1 MEKKQYDNYLKIL
14 ECELIPAM
22 GCTEPIA
29 IAFAAAKA
37 RQVLGVMPEHM
48 VARCSGNIIK
58 NVKGVNVPNAGGQ
71 KGVEVAS
78 ILGALAGNADLELQ
92 VISKVSKEAIEQV
105 RELAARKI
113 CVCELEEGVENLFIR
128 IEAYA
133 GGESAVVEVKSKHN
147 HISRVEKN
155 GKVLMTADDILSEDG
170 GDKSQ
175 LNLRDILE
183 FANTVK
189 LADVEDMIR
198 TQIEYNTAISNEGL
212 EGEWGAEVG
221 KTLIK
226 MGSRSLSTRAAARA
240 AAGSDARM
248 NGCALPVVINSGS
261 GNQGIT
267 CTMPVV
273 TYAESMKADQETL
286 YRAMVLTNLV
296 ALHQKRYIGN
306 LSAYCGAV
314 SAGTA
319 AACGIAYLN
328 GENYDVIGKTIINAL
343 GNTGGIVCDGA
354 KASCAAKIATSVEA
368 GILGYEMAK
377 CGRAFSFGEGI
388 VEEDYEQTIRNFGR
402 LAKEGMK
409 STDIEILNII
419 PATPMRVRGTLES
432 QQCTGHKR
440 PPDVG
445 K

>member
-1 MEKKQYDNYLKIL
+1 MDKKQYDNYVKIL
-14 ECELIPAM
+14 RSELIPAM

-29 IAFAAAKA
+29 IAYAAAKA
-37 RQVLGVMPEHM
+37 RQVLGVMPERM

-71 KGVEVAS
+71 KGVQVAA
-78 ILGALAGNADLELQ
+78 ILGALAGDPDLELQ
-92 VISKVSKEAIEQV
+92 VISQVPDEAVEEVRKLNKE
-105 RELAARKI
+105 RI
-113 CVCELEEGVENLFIR
+113 CTCELEEGVENLFIR

-133 GGESAVVEVKSKHN
+133 GEESAVVEIKTKHN
-147 HISRVEKN
+147 HISRMEKN
-155 GKVLMTADDILSEDG
+155 GEVLLVADDIVTADA

-175 LNLRDILE
+175 LNLKDIIE
-183 FANTVK
+183 FAETCD
-189 LADVEDMIR
+189 LSDVDDLISK
-198 TQIEYNTAISNEGL
+198 QIEYNTAISNEGL
-212 EGEWGAEVG
+212 TNGWGTEVG
-221 KTLIK
+221 RIL
-226 MGSRSLSTRAAARA
+226 MESGSGSVSTRASARA

-248 NGCALPVVINSGS
+248 NGCAMPVVINAGS

-273 TYAESMKADQETL
+273 TYAEELGVSTEKL
-286 YRAMVLTNLV
+286 HRAMVLTNLV

-319 AACGIAYLN
+319 AACGIAYLH
-328 GENYDVIGKTIINAL
+328 GENYDVIGRTIINAL

-354 KASCAAKIATSVEA
+354 KASCAAKIASAVEA
-368 GILGYEMAK
+368 GILGYEMSKRGKVFA
-377 CGRAFSFGEGI
+377 FGEGI
-388 VEEDYEQTIRNFGR
+388 VEGDYEQTIRNFGR

-409 STDIEILNII
+409 DTDIEILNIMI
-419 PATPMRVRGTLES
+419 
-432 QQCTGHKR
+432 
-440 PPDVG
+440 G

>member
-1 MEKKQYDNYLKIL
+1 MDKKQYDNYVKIL
-14 ECELIPAM
+14 RSELIPAM

-29 IAFAAAKA
+29 IAYAAAKA
-37 RQVLGVMPEHM
+37 RQVLGTMPERM

-71 KGVEVAS
+71 KGVQVAA
-78 ILGALAGNADLELQ
+78 ILGALAGDPDLELQ
-92 VISKVSKEAIEQV
+92 VISQVSEEAVDEV
-105 RELAARKI
+105 RKLNKQRI
-113 CVCELEEGVENLFIR
+113 CTCELEEGVENLFIR

-133 GGESAVVEVKSKHN
+133 GEDNAVVVIKTKHN
-147 HISRVEKN
+147 HISLIEKN
-155 GKVLMTADDILSEDG
+155 GEVLLQAEDIVTADA

-175 LNLRDILE
+175 LNLKDIME
-183 FANTVK
+183 FAETCD
-189 LADVEDMIR
+189 LADVDDLISK
-198 TQIEYNTAISNEGL
+198 QIEYNTAISNEGL
-212 EGEWGAEVG
+212 TNGWGTEVG
-221 KTLIK
+221 RIL
-226 MGSRSLSTRAAARA
+226 MESGSGSVSTRASARA

-248 NGCALPVVINSGS
+248 NGCAMPVVINAGS

-273 TYAESMKADQETL
+273 TYAEDLGVSTEKL
-286 YRAMVLTNLV
+286 HRAMVLTNLV

-319 AACGIAYLN
+319 AACGIAYLH
-328 GENYDVIGKTIINAL
+328 GENYDVIGRTIINAL

-354 KASCAAKIATSVEA
+354 KASCAAKIASAVEA
-368 GILGYEMAK
+368 GILGYEMSKRGKVFA
-377 CGRAFSFGEGI
+377 FGEGI
-388 VEEDYEQTIRNFGR
+388 VEGDYEQTIRNFGR

-409 STDIEILNII
+409 DTDIEILNIMI
-419 PATPMRVRGTLES
+419 
-432 QQCTGHKR
+432 
-440 PPDVG
+440 G

>member
-1 MEKKQYDNYLKIL
+1 MDKKQYDNYVKIL
-14 ECELIPAM
+14 RSELIPAM

-29 IAFAAAKA
+29 IAYAAAKA
-37 RQVLGVMPEHM
+37 RQVLGVMPERM

-71 KGVEVAS
+71 KGVQVAA
-78 ILGALAGNADLELQ
+78 ILGALAGDPELELQ
-92 VISKVSKEAIEQV
+92 VISQVPDEAVEEV
-105 RELAARKI
+105 RRLNKARI
-113 CVCELEEGVENLFIR
+113 CTCELEEGVENLFIR

-133 GGESAVVEVKSKHN
+133 GSESAVVEIKTKHN
-147 HISRVEKN
+147 HISRMEKN
-155 GKVLMTADDILSEDG
+155 GEILLVAEDIVTADS

-175 LNLRDILE
+175 LNLKDIVE
-183 FANTVK
+183 FAETCD
-189 LADVEDMIR
+189 LADVDDLISK
-198 TQIEYNTAISNEGL
+198 QIEYNTAISNEGL
-212 EGEWGAEVG
+212 TNGWGTEVG
-221 KTLIK
+221 RIL
-226 MGSRSLSTRAAARA
+226 MESGSGSVSTRASARA

-248 NGCALPVVINSGS
+248 NGCAMPVVINAGS

-273 TYAESMKADQETL
+273 TYAEELGVSTEKL
-286 YRAMVLTNLV
+286 HRAMVLTNLI

-319 AACGIAYLN
+319 AACGIAYLH
-328 GENYDVIGKTIINAL
+328 GENYDIIGRTIINAL

-354 KASCAAKIATSVEA
+354 KASCAAKIATAVES
-368 GILGYEMAK
+368 GILGYEMSKRGKVFA
-377 CGRAFSFGEGI
+377 FGEGI
-388 VEEDYEQTIRNFGR
+388 VEGDYEQTIRNFGR

-409 STDIEILNII
+409 ETDIEILNIMI
-419 PATPMRVRGTLES
+419 
-432 QQCTGHKR
+432 
-440 PPDVG
+440 G

>member
-1 MEKKQYDNYLKIL
+1 MDKKQYDNYVKIL
-14 ECELIPAM
+14 RSELIPAM

-29 IAFAAAKA
+29 IAYAAAKA
-37 RQVLGVMPEHM
+37 RQVLGVMPERM

-71 KGVEVAS
+71 KGVQVAA
-78 ILGALAGNADLELQ
+78 ILGALAGDPELELQ
-92 VISKVSKEAIEQV
+92 VISQVPDEAVEEV
-105 RELAARKI
+105 RRLNKARI
-113 CVCELEEGVENLFIR
+113 CTCELEEGVENLFIR

-133 GGESAVVEVKSKHN
+133 GEESAVVEIKTKHN
-147 HISRVEKN
+147 HISRMEKN
-155 GKVLMTADDILSEDG
+155 GEVLLVADDIVTADS

-175 LNLRDILE
+175 LNLKDIVE
-183 FANTVK
+183 FAETCN
-189 LADVEDMIR
+189 LADVDDLI
-198 TQIEYNTAISNEGL
+198 TKQIEYNTAISNEGL
-212 EGEWGAEVG
+212 ANGWGTEVG
-221 KTLIK
+221 RIL
-226 MGSRSLSTRAAARA
+226 MESGSGSVSTRASARA

-248 NGCALPVVINSGS
+248 NGCAMPVVINAGS

-273 TYAESMKADQETL
+273 TYAEELGVSTEKL
-286 YRAMVLTNLV
+286 HRAMVLTNLI

-319 AACGIAYLN
+319 AACGIAYLH
-328 GENYDVIGKTIINAL
+328 GEGYDVIGRTIINAL

-354 KASCAAKIATSVEA
+354 KPSCAAKIASAVEA
-368 GILGYEMAK
+368 GILGYEMSKRGKVFA
-377 CGRAFSFGEGI
+377 FGEGI
-388 VEEDYEQTIRNFGR
+388 VEGDYEQTIRNFGR

-409 STDIEILNII
+409 DTDIEILNIMI
-419 PATPMRVRGTLES
+419 
-432 QQCTGHKR
+432 
-440 PPDVG
+440 G

>member
-1 MEKKQYDNYLKIL
+1 MDQKIYDNYVKIL
-14 ECELIPAM
+14 HKELIPAM

-37 RQVLGVMPEHM
+37 RAVLGVMPEKM

-71 KGVEVAS
+71 KGVEVAA
-78 ILGALAGNADLELQ
+78 ILGALAGNADLVLQ
-92 VISKVSKEAIEQV
+92 VISQVPEEAIQQV
-105 RELAARKI
+105 RELNAKKI
-113 CVCELEEGVENLFIR
+113 CTCELEEGVENLFIR

-133 GGESAVVEVKSKHN
+133 GDESAVVEVMTKHD
-147 HISRVEKN
+147 HISKIIKN
-155 GKVLMTADDILSEDG
+155 GEVLLDEPAVVTSDS

-175 LNLRDILE
+175 LNLKDIIE
-183 FANTVK
+183 FADTVALEDVKDLILYQIKCNTEISEEGMTGKWGSAVGLTLMEINGDK
-189 LADVEDMIR
+189 L
-198 TQIEYNTAISNEGL
+198 
-212 EGEWGAEVG
+212 
-221 KTLIK
+221 
-226 MGSRSLSTRAAARA
+226 RSKAAARA

-248 NGCALPVVINSGS
+248 NGCAMPVVINAGS

-273 TYAESMKADQETL
+273 TYAEAMGVSEEKL
-286 YRAMVLTNLV
+286 VRAMVCTNLI

-319 AACGIAYLN
+319 AACGVAYLH
-328 GENYDVIGKTIINAL
+328 GEGYDIIGKILVNSL
-343 GNTGGIVCDGA
+343 GDIGGIVCDGA
-354 KASCAAKIATSVEA
+354 KASCAAKIATAVET

-377 CGRAFSFGEGI
+377 RGRAYPFGEGL
-388 VEEDYEQTIRNFGR
+388 VEGDYEQTIRNFGR
-402 LAKEGMK
+402 MAKTGMA
-409 STDIEILNII
+409 STDIEILNIMI
-419 PATPMRVRGTLES
+419 
-432 QQCTGHKR
+432 
-440 PPDVG
+440 G

>member
-1 MEKKQYDNYLKIL
+1 MDKKQYDNYVKIL
-14 ECELIPAM
+14 RSELIPAM

-29 IAFAAAKA
+29 IAYAAAKA
-37 RQVLGVMPEHM
+37 RQVLGVMPEKM

-71 KGVEVAS
+71 KGVQVAA
-78 ILGALAGNADLELQ
+78 ILGALAGDPDLELQ
-92 VISKVSKEAIEQV
+92 VISQVPDEAVEEV
-105 RELAARKI
+105 RKLNKARI
-113 CVCELEEGVENLFIR
+113 CTCELEEGVENLFIR

-133 GGESAVVEVKSKHN
+133 GEESAVVEIKTKHN
-147 HISRVEKN
+147 HISRIEKN
-155 GKVLMTADDILSEDG
+155 GEVLLVAEDIVTADA

-175 LNLRDILE
+175 LNLKDIVE
-183 FANTVK
+183 FAETCD
-189 LADVEDMIR
+189 LSDVDDLISK
-198 TQIEYNTAISNEGL
+198 QIEYNTAISNEGL
-212 EGEWGAEVG
+212 TNGWGTEVG
-221 KTLIK
+221 RIL
-226 MGSRSLSTRAAARA
+226 MESGSGSVSTRASARA

-248 NGCALPVVINSGS
+248 NGCAMPVVINAGS

-273 TYAESMKADQETL
+273 TYAEELGVSTEKL
-286 YRAMVLTNLV
+286 HRAMVLTNLI

-319 AACGIAYLN
+319 AACGIAYLH
-328 GENYDVIGKTIINAL
+328 GENYDVIGRTIINAL

-354 KASCAAKIATSVEA
+354 KASCAAKIASAVEA
-368 GILGYEMAK
+368 GILGYEMSKRGKVFA
-377 CGRAFSFGEGI
+377 FGEGI
-388 VEEDYEQTIRNFGR
+388 VEGDYEQTIRNFGR

-409 STDIEILNII
+409 DTDIEILNIMI
-419 PATPMRVRGTLES
+419 
-432 QQCTGHKR
+432 
-440 PPDVG
+440 G

>member
-1 MEKKQYDNYLKIL
+1 MQKTDPRYHAYAAILKSHL
-14 ECELIPAM
+14 RPAM

-29 IAFAAAKA
+29 IAYAAAKA
-37 RQVLGVMPEHM
+37 RQVLGVMPERM

-71 KGVEVAS
+71 KGVQVAA
-78 ILGALAGNADLELQ
+78 ILGALAGNPDLELQ
-92 VISKVSKEAIEQV
+92 VISQVPDEAVEEV
-105 RELAARKI
+105 RKLNKARI
-113 CVCELEEGVENLFIR
+113 CTCELEEGVENLFIR

-133 GGESAVVEVKSKHN
+133 GDESAVVEIKTKHN
-147 HISRVEKN
+147 HISRMEKN
-155 GKVLMTADDILSEDG
+155 GEVLLVADDIVTADA

-175 LNLRDILE
+175 LNLKDIME
-183 FANTVK
+183 FAETCD
-189 LADVEDMIR
+189 LSDVDDLI
-198 TQIEYNTAISNEGL
+198 TKQIEYNTAISNEGL
-212 EGEWGAEVG
+212 TNGWGTEVG
-221 KTLIK
+221 RIL
-226 MGSRSLSTRAAARA
+226 MESGSGSVSTRASARA

-248 NGCALPVVINSGS
+248 NGCAMPVVINAGS

-273 TYAESMKADQETL
+273 TYAEELGVSTEKL
-286 YRAMVLTNLV
+286 HRAMVLTNLV

-319 AACGIAYLN
+319 AACGIAYLH
-328 GENYDVIGKTIINAL
+328 GENYDVIGRTIINAL

-354 KASCAAKIATSVEA
+354 KASCAAKIASAVEA
-368 GILGYEMAK
+368 GILGYEMSKRGKVFA
-377 CGRAFSFGEGI
+377 FGEGI
-388 VEEDYEQTIRNFGR
+388 VEGDYEQTIRNFGR

-409 STDIEILNII
+409 DTDIEILNIMI
-419 PATPMRVRGTLES
+419 
-432 QQCTGHKR
+432 
-440 PPDVG
+440 G

>member
-1 MEKKQYDNYLKIL
+1 MDKKQYDNYVKIL
-14 ECELIPAM
+14 RSELIPAM

-29 IAFAAAKA
+29 IAYAAAKA
-37 RQVLGVMPEHM
+37 RQVLGAMPERM

-71 KGVEVAS
+71 KGVQVAA
-78 ILGALAGNADLELQ
+78 ILGALAGDPDLELQ
-92 VISKVSKEAIEQV
+92 VISQV
-105 RELAARKI
+105 PQSAVEEVRRLNKARI
-113 CVCELEEGVENLFIR
+113 CTCELEEGVENLFIR

-133 GGESAVVEVKSKHN
+133 GEDSAVVEIKTKHN
-147 HISRVEKN
+147 HISRMEKN
-155 GKVLMTADDILSEDG
+155 GQVLLVADDIVTADT

-175 LNLRDILE
+175 LNLKDIME
-183 FANTVK
+183 FAETCD
-189 LADVEDMIR
+189 LADVDDLISK
-198 TQIEYNTAISNEGL
+198 QIEYNTAISNEGL
-212 EGEWGAEVG
+212 ANGWGTEVG
-221 KTLIK
+221 RIL
-226 MGSRSLSTRAAARA
+226 MESGSGSVSTRASARA

-248 NGCALPVVINSGS
+248 NGCALPVVINAGS

-273 TYAESMKADQETL
+273 TYAEELGVSREKL
-286 YRAMVLTNLV
+286 HRAMVLTNLV

-319 AACGIAYLN
+319 AACGIAYLY
-328 GENYDVIGKTIINAL
+328 GEGYDVIGRTIINAL

-354 KASCAAKIATSVEA
+354 KASCAAKIASAVEA
-368 GILGYEMAK
+368 GILGYEMGKRGKVFA
-377 CGRAFSFGEGI
+377 FGEGI
-388 VEEDYEQTIRNFGR
+388 VEGDYEQTIRNFGR

-409 STDIEILNII
+409 DTDIEILNIMI
-419 PATPMRVRGTLES
+419 
-432 QQCTGHKR
+432 
-440 PPDVG
+440 G